1 MSRDEGVVAFGALA
15 MPSGML
21 QAPLHFGVAL
31 HGCGEINDVE
41 LIGESAWLMRSL
53 SGRRTKEDGAC
64 LTGARSLAQ
73 IRA

>member
-53 SGRRTKEDGAC
+53 
-64 LTGARSLAQ
+64 
-73 IRA
+73 